1 MVKTDPSILSK
12 AAEQGIWALLF
23 VGLLFYVLR
32 VGEKREDRLMSC
44 LEKFGEK
51 YDTLSGDLCVVKKE
65 VNEIGKDV
73 AEFRDDIKEIKGRV

>member
-1 MVKTDPSILSK
+1 
-12 AAEQGIWALLF
+12 
-23 VGLLFYVLR
+23 
-32 VGEKREDRLMSC
+32 MSC